1 MCGLQFS
8 LSFDKVVHEEMLT
21 IPYGIGEEGNPFAK
35 NEEARFTAEH
45 EVKLDVAMPED
56 EVIDFGVLLR

>member
-1 MCGLQFS
+1 
-8 LSFDKVVHEEMLT
+8 MLT
-21 IPYGIGEEGNPFAK
+21 IPYGKGEEGNPFAK